1 VIRVAVDKSLRIK
14 GTLLRRRSVLTREE
28 RLKLLEQQER
38 WKPGQSVFGL
48 PKVSTRGRKARGRK
62 KKAEPAAAGEAPG
75 AAVEEAGG
83 PSPAEEATEETP
95 AS

>member
-1 VIRVAVDKSLRIK
+1 VAVDKSLKTK

-38 WKPGQSVFGL
+38 WEPGQSVFGL
-48 PKVSTRGRKARGRK
+48 PKVSTRSRKVRAKK
-62 KKAEPAAAGEAPG
+62 KKAEPTQAAEA

-83 PSPAEEATEETP
+83 PSAAGEPAEETP